1 MKNYIIHFF
10 IISIFLCLFSCS
22 AKDDP
27 NELIN
32 TQFATEIVDSCH
44 ILSPKTYSYLHNIQ
58 PPLGVKPVVVV
69 VDNISD
75 SQMGTF
81 ADKQFDK
88 FSEKKYSGNT
98 FKSRGILIVASKKPE
113 LVQVRVG
120 KTYAAFCRMRGSAAG
135 AYYLNMQ
142 NETSSR
148 GINEMCPIALKNVIN
163 DIEDCRQL
171 PWYKKIA
178 LKVSFVHL
186 EMFMDDI
193 ATPSESFFSQFYF
206 RPFLYIVGLIRSLF
220 GSWIL
225 AFLFIAV
232 FYTITK
238 NWIDEKLE
246 EFIRKRAEKD
256 SHDDKDFVD
265 TYNIYFNLKNI
276 LVFLIKLVITLPT
289 LAAISLL
296 STARME
302 DIIALHYAHIPSVE
316 LISNYTKW
324 SNTSPEFMLIL
335 LVIVIYYLKFLL
347 CDKGLFTIG
356 QLSDRSQLSF
366 YNNEK
371 IKNFFDSAIKLGY
384 NRAYIQKIFKIL
396 FNILALIPAFHNFH
410 EIDFDTTTQDTNDLD
425 NDSKPQKRLVDF
437 LFHDEDSDIYRQSP
451 AFALLVN
458 VHREALYLTAFVGLA
473 VAIVFSYT
481 YAIYFLTLWTVQ
493 LFIRVFTEY
502 RIAHKL
508 YNNYLSE
515 FNPYRLIKHVWKTD
529 VVFLLSISGLILI
542 LTTSYT
548 SKSFEAVEA
557 VQHALPDD
565 FSGMYFVPVADG
577 QKAQGVTARIIKED
591 ANNYNM
597 MLYSDMPTRNVRL
610 QLDESEGLFHS
621 DFWGDGYIIYDEQTK
636 SININFS
643 DLWVLTN

>member
-1 MKNYIIHFF
+1 MKRCIYHLF
-10 IISIFLCLFSCS
+10 ILALLLGLFSCS

-27 NELIN
+27 NVLIN

-58 PPLGVKPVVVV
+58 PPLGIKPVVVI
-69 VDNISD
+69 VDSISD

-81 ADKQFDK
+81 ADAQFDE
-88 FSEKKYSGNT
+88 FCDKKYSGNS
-98 FKSRGILIVASKKPE
+98 FKSRGILIVASKNPE

-120 KTYAAFCRMRGSAAG
+120 KTYAAYCRMRGSAAG
-135 AYYLNMQ
+135 ADYLEMQ

-148 GINEMCPIALKNVIN
+148 GINEMCPIALNNVVN
-163 DIEDCRQL
+163 DIDECRQL

-220 GSWIL
+220 GSWIF

-232 FYTITK
+232 FYTIIK

-256 SHDDKDFVD
+256 SHDDKDLAD
-265 TYNIYFNLKNI
+265 TYNIYSQLKNVV
-276 LVFLIKLVITLPT
+276 VFLVKFVVTLPT

-302 DIIALHYAHIPSVE
+302 DIIALNYAHIPSVE

-324 SNTSPEFMLIL
+324 SNTSPEFFLIL
-335 LVIVIYYLKFLL
+335 IIIVVYYLKFLF

-356 QLSDRSQLSF
+356 QLSDKTQHYFLK
-366 YNNEK
+366 NECFK
-371 IKNFFDSAIKLGY
+371 HLMDNAMKLGY
-384 NRAYIQKIFKIL
+384 NRVYIQKIFKIL
-396 FNILALIPAFHNFH
+396 FNILAFVPVFHNFH
-410 EIDFDTTTQDTNDLD
+410 EIEIDTTTPDTNDVN
-425 NDSKPQKRLVDF
+425 NDEKPKKRLVDLF
-437 LFHDEDSDIYRQSP
+437 FHDENSDIYRQSP
-451 AFALLVN
+451 AFALLDN
-458 VHREALYLTAFVGLA
+458 VHREALFLTFFVGLA

-493 LFIRVFTEY
+493 LFIRIIDEY

-508 YNNYLSE
+508 YKNYLGE
-515 FNPYRLIKHVWKTD
+515 FNPYRLIKHVWKKD
-529 VVFLLSISGLILI
+529 VIFLLVFSGLILI
-542 LTTSYT
+542 ITPSYK
-548 SKSFEAVEA
+548 SNSFEKIEA

-577 QKAQGVTARIIKED
+577 QKAQGITARIIKED
-591 ANNYNM
+591 TGNYTLL
-597 MLYSDMPTRNVRL
+597 LYSDMPTRSISL
-610 QLDESEGLFHS
+610 QLDENEGLFHS
-621 DFWGDGYIIYDEQTK
+621 NILGDGYIIYDEQTK

-643 DLWVLTN
+643 DLWVITN